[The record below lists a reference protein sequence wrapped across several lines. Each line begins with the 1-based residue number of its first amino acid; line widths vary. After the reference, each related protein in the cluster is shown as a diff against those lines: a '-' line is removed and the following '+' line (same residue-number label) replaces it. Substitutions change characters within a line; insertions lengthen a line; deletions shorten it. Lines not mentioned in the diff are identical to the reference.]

1 MDNKFSQITQCWYY
15 HLQIYYH
22 TVIIDPW
29 DDFAVVNA
37 LLLASICR
45 LQTNPNAANINVIA
59 DLYAEV
65 IGVLAASRYKQLQ
78 KKTNADVNVKNSLMA
93 LTDFRYMHNFGAF

>member
-1 MDNKFSQITQCWYY
+1 M
-15 HLQIYYH
+15 
-22 TVIIDPW
+22 
-29 DDFAVVNA
+29 
-37 LLLASICR
+37 
-45 LQTNPNAANINVIA
+45 IA

-78 KKTNADVNVKNSLMA
+78 KKNNADVNVKNSLMA